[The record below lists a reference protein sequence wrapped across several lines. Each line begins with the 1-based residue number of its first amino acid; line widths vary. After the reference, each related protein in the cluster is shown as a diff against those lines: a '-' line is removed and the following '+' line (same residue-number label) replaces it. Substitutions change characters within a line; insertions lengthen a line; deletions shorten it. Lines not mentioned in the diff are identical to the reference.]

1 MIKLVIFIVLGV
13 LGYSVYTGATSIEDV
28 VENGQQLVHTIAK
41 TVANATEDSYYD
53 SAKRTVGETVQRV
66 TVGQ

>member
-28 VENGQQLVHTIAK
+28 VENGQQIVHTIAK

>member
-13 LGYSVYTGATSIEDV
+13 LGYSGTTSIETV
-28 VENGQQLVHTIAK
+28 VEKGQQIVHTIAK
-41 TVANATEDSYYD
+41 TVANATEESYYD
-53 SAKRTVGETVQRV
+53 SAKQTVGEAVQRV

>member
-13 LGYSVYTGATSIEDV
+13 LGYSVYTGTTSIETV
-28 VENGQQLVHTIAK
+28 VEKGQQIVHTIAK
-41 TVANATEDSYYD
+41 TVANATEESYYD
-53 SAKRTVGETVQRV
+53 SAKQTVGEAVQRV